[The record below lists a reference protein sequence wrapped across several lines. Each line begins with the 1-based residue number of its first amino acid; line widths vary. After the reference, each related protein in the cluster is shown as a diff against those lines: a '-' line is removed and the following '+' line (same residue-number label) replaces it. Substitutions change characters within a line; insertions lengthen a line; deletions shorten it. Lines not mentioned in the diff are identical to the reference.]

1 MKNLIGAVLVLLMS
15 APVVADDV
23 AVTAVTPAKGT
34 HSGSAWVVVKNKIYY
49 CYSNPLGDLEHD
61 DAVTPVCWEAKKITK

>member
-23 AVTAVTPAKGT
+23 AVASATQNERF
-34 HSGSAWVVVKNKIYY
+34 SEAWVVVKNKIYF
-49 CYSNPLGDLEHD
+49 CYSDSLGNLQND